1 MKRLILSF
9 LLMYAFSADAQ
20 SLSSQFKLAFEKM
33 LDASEYQHATIGIL
47 VLNTAT
53 GTIFYEHNSQTGLA
67 PASTQK
73 VITAAT
79 ALELLER
86 DFQYHTPVSY
96 TGTIQNGILNGNI
109 IIKGNGDPTLGSW
122 RYEETKEDK
131 ILKGIADAVSREGIN
146 EIKGHVLVNESGW
159 QSEITPPGWI
169 WQDIGNYYGAG
180 ARALNW
186 RENQYD
192 LYLHSRSRLN
202 SAVNILGT
210 LPTYIAD
217 LHLESRVT
225 AAAAGSGDNAYIYL
239 PLGFGH
245 GWVRGTIPVNQKR
258 FSISGSMPNPPKQLA
273 LNVEAALKKQL
284 PNAVAKDYLQEY
296 YTEDTGTPFYTITS
310 PSLDRIVYW
319 FLHKSINLYGEA
331 LLKTLG
337 QVKGAGGS
345 TEAGLEVVHD
355 FWGKH
360 GLDEYTLGMQ
370 DGSGLSPGNRI
381 TPASLVKVLRYAR
394 TRPWF
399 KAFHEAIPEIHGIKM
414 KSGTI
419 NGVVAY
425 TGYVGGSS
433 DEKYTFAFII
443 NNYDGSAGA
452 ARRDMW
458 NLLDLLK

>member
-1 MKRLILSF
+1 MKQLILPF
-9 LLMYAFSADAQ
+9 ILLFALSSGAQ
-20 SLSSQFKLAFEKM
+20 SLSSQFQSAFAKM
-33 LDASEYQHATIGIL
+33 LDAPEYQHATIGLL
-47 VLNTAT
+47 VVNTAT
-53 GTIFYEHNSQTGLA
+53 GDVFYEHNSQSGLA

-73 VITAAT
+73 IITAAT
-79 ALELLER
+79 ALELLGS
-86 DFQYHTPVSY
+86 DFHYPTTIGY
-96 TGTIQNGILNGNI
+96 TGTIRDGILNGNI
-109 IIKGNGDPTLGSW
+109 IIKGSGDPTLGSW
-122 RYEETKEDK
+122 RYIATKEDR
-131 ILKGIADAVSREGIN
+131 ILKSIVDAASQAGIN
-146 EIKGHVLVNESGW
+146 ELNGHVLINESAW

-192 LYLHSRSRLN
+192 LYLQSGSGLN
-202 SAVNILGT
+202 SAVNISGT

-245 GWVRGTIPVNQKR
+245 GWVRGAIPVNQNK

-284 PNAVAKDYLQEY
+284 PKAVAKDYPQEY
-296 YTEDTGTPFYTITS
+296 YTEDTGAPFYTITS

-331 LLKTLG
+331 LLKTMGSELG
-337 QVKGAGGS
+337 DGGS
-345 TEAGLEVVHD
+345 TENGIEVVHD

-360 GLDEYTLGMQ
+360 GLGEYALGIL

-414 KSGTI
+414 KSGAI
-419 NGVVAY
+419 NGVVSYA
-425 TGYVGGSS
+425 GYVGGSNG
-433 DEKYTFAFII
+433 EKYTFAFII
-443 NNYDGSAGA
+443 NNYNGSAGA